1 MTFCK
6 LYYILLLGDD
16 MINLKMKSARVAKGY
31 SQETLAKLIGVSRQT
46 IILIEQGQYNPS
58 LNLCLLI
65 CHQLDKTL
73 NDLFWEDL
81 TNE

>member
-1 MTFCK
+1 MT
-6 LYYILLLGDD
+6 
-16 MINLKMKSARVAKGY
+16 NLKMKSSRVAKGY
-31 SQETLAKLIGVSRQT
+31 SQETLAKRIGVSRQT

-73 NDLFWEDL
+73 NDLFWEENS
-81 TNE
+81 NE

>member
-1 MTFCK
+1 
-6 LYYILLLGDD
+6 
-16 MINLKMKSARVAKGY
+16 MKSARVAKGY

>member
-1 MTFCK
+1 MT
-6 LYYILLLGDD
+6 
-16 MINLKMKSARVAKGY
+16 NLKMKSARVAKGY
-31 SQETLAKLIGVSRQT
+31 SQETLAKRIGVSRQT

-58 LNLCLLI
+58 LHLCLLI

>member
-1 MTFCK
+1 MV
-6 LYYILLLGDD
+6 
-16 MINLKMKSARVAKGY
+16 NLKMKSARVAKGY